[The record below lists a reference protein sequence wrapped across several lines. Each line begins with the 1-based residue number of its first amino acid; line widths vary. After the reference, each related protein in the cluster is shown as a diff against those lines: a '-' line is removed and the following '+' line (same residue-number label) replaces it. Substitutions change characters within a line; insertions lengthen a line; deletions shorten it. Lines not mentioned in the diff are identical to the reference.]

1 MPFFYIPE
9 FHADTRQ
16 ISIEGDEY
24 HHIVHVFRHREND
37 TIQFTNGNGILGE
50 ATIHSITKKQ
60 LTLEIPT
67 YREFQQ
73 STPPIS
79 VAFSLLR
86 NKNDEWLVEK
96 LTELGVK
103 TLYPMVTANSVRQP
117 SHNPIE
123 KFKKTA
129 ISAIKQCEN
138 PWLPVIEEVRDLK
151 DVLQV
156 LKSRNIRP
164 LVASEKDKNV
174 FLPDVL
180 PDKTEP
186 VCLLIGPEGG
196 FSSDEFALFE
206 ENHVAVYS
214 LGNNILR
221 AETAAISA
229 VSQLLLQYLEQQPNY
244 I

>member
-1 MPFFYIPE
+1 MPCFYIPE
-9 FHADTRQ
+9 FQVEHKQVT
-16 ISIEGDEY
+16 IEGDEY

-37 TIQFTNGNGILGE
+37 AIRFTNGRGMLGE
-50 ATIHSITKKQ
+50 GIIYAITKKTVI
-60 LTLEIPT
+60 LDITSFK
-67 YREFQQ
+67 EFQQ

-103 TLYPMVTANSVRQP
+103 TLYPMLTTNSVRQP
-117 SHNPIE
+117 SHNPTE
-123 KFKKTA
+123 KFRKTA
-129 ISAIKQCEN
+129 IAAIKQCEN
-138 PWLPVIEEVRDLK
+138 PWLPIIEDVRDLK
-151 DVLQV
+151 DVLQL
-156 LKSRNIRP
+156 LKVKNIHP
-164 LVASEKDKNV
+164 LVASEKDRNI

-180 PDKTEP
+180 PNISEP

-196 FSSDEFALFE
+196 FSPAEFALFE
-206 ENHVAVYS
+206 ENHVAIYS

-229 VSQLLLQYLEQQPNY
+229 VSQLLLQYLKQDPNY